1 MTTIREWYSETYPT
15 DYQKD
20 QIDPEVT
27 FERVAAAG
35 IEVGSSDLAYLVGE
49 WLDQHVIDRI
59 AWEYTRRLGT
69 GELEFGRE
77 YE

>member
-1 MTTIREWYSETYPT
+1 MTPIREWYSQEYPT

-20 QIDPEVT
+20 RIDPDVT

-49 WLDQHVIDRI
+49 WLDQAVIDRI
-59 AWEYTRRLGT
+59 GAEYARRLET

-77 YE
+77 YA